1 MPEFNPEFNSI
12 PTWVP
17 KSNLNVTN
25 IPTTKRV
32 LHYVSDQLP
41 EGLYN
46 RVEFMMDKGIIGVDE
61 LTNILVST
69 SSFIDETRE
78 MLPDEIAKVT
88 NALEKAIGNFGNV
101 TAEQVVHF
109 LKNFNALIEKDGV
122 IHQEYTKGSENVANG
137 LNTGTAI
144 VGVGSTAYATACI
157 LQAKNPFSKTFY
169 ILGAS
174 CSAMGTCM
182 STYSSLFGDSC
193 CYNFGG
199 LFAIGSGT
207 MITFIGKRC
216 VDTADF
222 LEGKK
227 KNRRWFG
234 IPRGGSA
241 IQLSYRYRNGDTIAF
256 TLPAYLQRVP
266 YGKIFTGTMFVL
278 TIYGYG
284 KLIVSFYR
292 YGQQLVSRP
301 KNKPQ
306 LKLIRKQITYFAFYL
321 WNCER
326 ITNIRRIRHYSLLKS
341 Y

>member
-1 MPEFNPEFNSI
+1 MTYDTKDAEYEVTMIISKIIQSQYIQNPNNESYQVHLPALMNTISSI
-12 PTWVP
+12 PDR
-17 KSNLNVTN
+17 S
-25 IPTTKRV
+25 
-32 LHYVSDQLP
+32 
-41 EGLYN
+41 EGMARLK
-46 RVEFMMDKGIIGVDE
+46 FLIGSYD
-61 LTNILVST
+61 S
-69 SSFIDETRE
+69 
-78 MLPDEIAKVT
+78 MQ
-88 NALEKAIGNFGNV
+88 NA
-101 TAEQVVHF
+101 
-109 LKNFNALIEKDGV
+109 
-122 IHQEYTKGSENVANG
+122 
-137 LNTGTAI
+137 NTGTAI
-144 VGVGSTAYATACI
+144 VGVGSTAYATTCI
-157 LQAKNPFSKTFY
+157 LQAKNPVSKTFY

-182 STYSSLFGDSC
+182 SAYSGLSGNSC
-193 CYNFGG
+193 SYNFGG